1 MVGPT
6 VQFETT
12 WDTRIWRI
20 VGAPLVMPTTDG
32 PLHGETVAVK
42 DVFGVAGV
50 AIGAGLRDFL
60 AEMVPEPDHAA
71 AVHTLLDAGA
81 SVTGVAQTD
90 AFAYS
95 ITGTSND
102 YGTPMNL
109 AAPGRIPGGS
119 SSGPSAAVAH
129 GDATIGLGTDTAGSI
144 RVPAAYQKLWGLRTT
159 HGAVGTA
166 GMVPL
171 APSFDTVG
179 WITRDGDTLARVVDA
194 ALAARSTIEEPAP
207 VVLDP
212 TLLAA
217 ADDEV
222 ADEIMRYADLFDA
235 DHISIG
241 LDLDDCRETF
251 NTVQAYE
258 AWQSHGNWVTKH
270 PTALP
275 ADIAARFAIG
285 RAISTSD
292 YVAARHRAHG
302 IAARLRSA
310 VGSRVLLLPTA
321 TTIPAPTDADY
332 DALRCARET
341 TLQLTCLASIG
352 GLPAVTFPS
361 SRPGLPIGICLVG
374 APHTDR
380 SLVRLARRCADGEG

>member
-1 MVGPT
+1 
-6 VQFETT
+6 
-12 WDTRIWRI
+12 
-20 VGAPLVMPTTDG
+20 MPTTVG

-60 AEMVPEPDHAA
+60 AERVPEPDHAA

-95 ITGTSND
+95 ITGTSNN

-129 GDATIGLGTDTAGSI
+129 GHATIGLGTDTAGSI
-144 RVPAAYQKLWGLRTT
+144 RVPAAYQNLWGLRTT
-159 HGAVGTA
+159 HGAMDTV

-179 WITRDGDTLARVVDA
+179 WITRDGATLARVVDA
-194 ALAARSTIEEPAP
+194 ALVARSAIEESAPAAP

-212 TLLAA
+212 ALIAA

-222 ADEIMRYADLFDA
+222 ADEIMRYADRFDA
-235 DHISIG
+235 DHIDLG
-241 LDLDDCRETF
+241 LDLDDCRDTF
-251 NTVQAYE
+251 TTVQAYE
-258 AWQSHGNWVTKH
+258 AWQSHGNWVAEH

-285 RAISTSD
+285 RAISARD
-292 YVAARHRAHG
+292 YMAARHRAHE

-310 VGSRVLLLPTA
+310 VESRVLLLPTA
-321 TTIPAPTDADY
+321 TTIPAPTDADA

-361 SRPGLPIGICLVG
+361 SRSRLPIGICLVG

-380 SLVRLARRCADGEG
+380 SLVRLARRCAGGDDQTDD